1 MFEMR
6 AETEDER
13 AKFSKDGELTKAK
26 FNQI

>member
-6 AETEDER
+6 AETEEER
-13 AKFSKDGELTKAK
+13 AKFAKDGELTKAK